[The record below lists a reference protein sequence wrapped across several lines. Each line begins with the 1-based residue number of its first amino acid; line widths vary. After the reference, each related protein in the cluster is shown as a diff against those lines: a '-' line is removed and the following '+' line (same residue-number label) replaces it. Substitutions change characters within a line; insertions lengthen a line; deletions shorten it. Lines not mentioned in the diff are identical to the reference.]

1 MCGIAGFFDPK
12 SGVPSEVQHDLHR
25 MVQSLKHRGPDDAG
39 SWVDGAAGIALGF
52 RRLSILDLS
61 PSGHQ
66 PMLSS
71 CGRYVLISN
80 GEIYN
85 FQALRRELESRG
97 CALRGRCDT
106 EVMLET
112 ISQRG
117 LSSALDAFEG
127 MYAFA
132 LWDRQEREL
141 YLCRDR
147 IGEKPLYFG
156 WSGGVFLFGS
166 ELKALTRHPRFEAC
180 VDRGVLALYLRYGY
194 VPAPYSIY
202 RGIRKVMPGSILT
215 LAAGK
220 GRNEPIARAYWSCR
234 DAAERGLADPFRGS
248 LEDAAEHLEELLQ
261 ASVNLR
267 MQADVPVG
275 AFLSGGYDSSTLV
288 SLMRRATGGRIK
300 TFTLGFEE
308 NDELPFAREV
318 ARHLDTEHTDARIT
332 AADAL
337 QLIPQ
342 LPRIYDEPFS
352 DSSQIPTFLISKLAR
367 NSVSVILTGDAGDEL
382 FCGYGRYDPAQYPG
396 AGDAARVSAYL
407 QDLDLWED
415 PARLLPGEIEPA
427 FPVTQPE
434 CWLRT
439 SELRNQFMYL
449 DLIGY
454 LPDDLLVKL
463 DRAAMAVSLETRVPF
478 LDRAIMHFAWQLPLA
493 MKVNQGRRKW
503 VLREVLYR
511 YVPPALVDRPKQGF
525 SIPLLKWLTGPLRD
539 WAESLLEESRLR
551 RDGFFDPEPIRKG
564 WREIATGRHQLKHAM
579 WTVLMFQAWL
589 DGRAEG
595 VNPT

>member
-12 SGVPSEVQHDLHR
+12 SGVPSEVHLNLNR
-25 MVQSLKHRGPDDAG
+25 MVRPLRHRGPDDEG
-39 SWVDGAAGIALGF
+39 SWVDGDAGIALGF

-66 PMLSS
+66 PMHSS

-85 FQALRRELESRG
+85 FQALRRELERSG
-97 CALRGRCDT
+97 CPLRGHCDT

-127 MYAFA
+127 MFAFA

-141 YLCRDR
+141 HLCRDR

-166 ELKALTRHPRFEAC
+166 ELKALTQHPRFEAC
-180 VDRGVLALYLRYGY
+180 VDRSVLALYLRYGY

-202 RGIRKVMPGSILT
+202 RGIYKVMPGSIMT

-220 GRNEPIARAYWSCR
+220 GHSEPVARVYWSCKE
-234 DAAERGLADPFRGS
+234 AAERGLADPFRGS
-248 LEDAAEHLEELLQ
+248 LEDATERLEELLQ
-261 ASVNLR
+261 ASVKLR

-308 NDELPFAREV
+308 NDEVPYAREV
-318 ARHLDTEHTDARIT
+318 ARHLDTEHTDARIS

-337 QLIPQ
+337 QVIPQ
-342 LPRIYDEPFS
+342 IPRIYDEPFS
-352 DSSQIPTFLISKLAR
+352 DSSQIPTFFISKLAR
-367 NSVSVILTGDAGDEL
+367 NSVSVVLTGDGGDEL
-382 FCGYGRYDPAQYPG
+382 FCGYERYDAAQYPG
-396 AGDAARVSAYL
+396 ADHAARVSAYR
-407 QDLDLWED
+407 QDVDLWGD
-415 PARLLPGEIEPA
+415 PAPMLLGEIEPA
-427 FPVTQPE
+427 FPLTQPD

-439 SELRNQFMYL
+439 SELSNQLMYL
-449 DLIGY
+449 DLISY

-463 DRAAMAVSLETRVPF
+463 DRAAMALSLETRVPF
-478 LDRAIMHFAWQLPLA
+478 LDRAIMDFAWRLPLA

-503 VLREVLYR
+503 VLREVLHR
-511 YVPPALVDRPKQGF
+511 YVPPAMVDRPKQGF
-525 SIPLLKWLTGPLRD
+525 SIPLMKWLTGPLRD
-539 WAESLLEESRLR
+539 WAESLLDESRLR
-551 RDGFFDPEPIRKG
+551 RDGYFEPEPILQG
-564 WREIATGRHQLKHAM
+564 WREIATGRPRLKHGM

-589 DGRAEG
+589 DERAG
-595 VNPT
+595 L

>member
-12 SGVPSEVQHDLHR
+12 SGVPSELHLNLNR
-25 MVQSLKHRGPDDAG
+25 MVHSLRHRGPDDEG
-39 SWVDGAAGIALGF
+39 FWVDGDAGIALGF
-52 RRLSILDLS
+52 RRLSIVDLS

-71 CGRYVLISN
+71 CGRYALISN

-85 FQALRRELESRG
+85 FQVLRRELEGRG
-97 CALRGRCDT
+97 CALRGHCDT

-127 MYAFA
+127 MFAFA

-141 YLCRDR
+141 HLCRDR

-180 VDRGVLALYLRYGY
+180 VDRSVLALYLRYGY

-202 RGIRKVMPGSILT
+202 RGIYKVMPGSIMT

-220 GRNEPIARAYWSCR
+220 GRSEPLARVYWSCKES
-234 DAAERGLADPFRGS
+234 AERGLADPFRGS
-248 LEDAAEHLEELLQ
+248 PEDATERLEELLQ
-261 ASVNLR
+261 ASVKLR

-288 SLMRRATGGRIK
+288 SLMRRVTGGRIK
-300 TFTLGFEE
+300 TFTLGFEQ
-308 NDELPFAREV
+308 NDEVPYAREV
-318 ARHLDTEHTDARIT
+318 ARHLDTEHTDARVS

-337 QLIPQ
+337 RLIPQ
-342 LPRIYDEPFS
+342 IPRIYDEPFS

-367 NSVSVILTGDAGDEL
+367 NSVSVVLTGDGGDEL
-382 FCGYGRYDPAQYPG
+382 FCGYERYDAAQYPG
-396 AGDAARVSAYL
+396 ADDAARVSAYRR
-407 QDLDLWED
+407 DVDLWED
-415 PARLLPGEIEPA
+415 PARLLPGEREPA
-427 FPVTQPE
+427 FPATQPD

-439 SELRNQFMYL
+439 SELSNQLMYL
-449 DLIGY
+449 DLISY

-478 LDRAIMHFAWQLPLA
+478 LDRAIMDFAWRLPLD
-493 MKVNQGRRKW
+493 MKVKQGRRKW
-503 VLREVLYR
+503 VLREVLHR
-511 YVPPALVDRPKQGF
+511 YVPPAMVDRPKQGF
-525 SIPLLKWLTGPLRD
+525 SIPLMKWLTGPLRD
-539 WAESLLEESRLR
+539 WAESLLDESRLR
-551 RDGFFDPEPIRKG
+551 RDGYFEPEPILQG
-564 WREIATGRHQLKHAM
+564 WKEIATGRPRLKHGM

-589 DGRAEG
+589 DERAG
-595 VNPT
+595 L

>member
-12 SGVPSEVQHDLHR
+12 SGVPSEVRLNLNR
-25 MVQSLKHRGPDDAG
+25 MVQSLRHRGPDDEG
-39 SWVDGAAGIALGF
+39 SWVDGDAGIALGF
-52 RRLSILDLS
+52 RRLSIQDLS

-85 FQALRRELESRG
+85 FQTLRRELEGRG
-97 CALRGRCDT
+97 CALRGHCDT

-117 LSSALDAFEG
+117 LSAALDAFEG
-127 MYAFA
+127 MFAFA

-141 YLCRDR
+141 HLCRDR

-166 ELKALTRHPRFEAC
+166 ELKALTQHPRFEAC
-180 VDRGVLALYLRYGY
+180 VDRSVLALYLRYGY

-202 RGIRKVMPGSILT
+202 RAIYKVMPGSVMT

-220 GRNEPIARAYWSCR
+220 GRSEPVARVYWSCKET
-234 DAAERGLADPFRGS
+234 AERGLAEPFRGS
-248 LEDAAEHLEELLQ
+248 PEDAIERLEELLQ
-261 ASVNLR
+261 ASVKLR

-288 SLMRRATGGRIK
+288 SLMRRATGGPIK

-308 NDELPFAREV
+308 NDEVPYAREI
-318 ARHLDTEHTDARIT
+318 ARHLDTEHTDARIS

-337 QLIPQ
+337 SLIPQ
-342 LPRIYDEPFS
+342 IPRIYDEPFS

-367 NSVSVILTGDAGDEL
+367 NSVSVILTGDGGDEL
-382 FCGYGRYDPAQYPG
+382 FCGYERYDSAQYPG
-396 AGDAARVSAYL
+396 ADEAARLAAYRR
-407 QDLDLWED
+407 DVDLWQD
-415 PARLLPGEIEPA
+415 PARLLPGEIEPG
-427 FPVTQPE
+427 FPVTRPD

-439 SELRNQFMYL
+439 SELSNQLMYF
-449 DLIGY
+449 DLISY

-478 LDRAIMHFAWQLPLA
+478 LDRAIMDFAWRLPLA
-493 MKVNQGRRKW
+493 MKVRQGRRKW
-503 VLREVLYR
+503 VLREVLHR
-511 YVPPALVDRPKQGF
+511 YVPPAMVDRPKQGF
-525 SIPLLKWLTGPLRD
+525 SIPLMKWLTGPLRD
-539 WAESLLEESRLR
+539 WAESLLDESRLR
-551 RDGFFDPEPIRKG
+551 RDGYFEPEPILKG
-564 WREIATGRHQLKHAM
+564 WQEIATGRHRLKHGM

-589 DGRAEG
+589 DERAG
-595 VNPT
+595 L